1 MQSSSLQPDNSLVSQ
16 SKSAPNSVASITGL
30 TPESGFEE
38 FPYDPFPYDP
48 FPYDPFPYDPFP
60 YDPFPYDPFPYDPFP
75 YDPFPYDPNAR
86 LVEVSK
92 MFEEYY
98 LDESSIELT
107 LRKWVRSR

>member
-48 FPYDPFPYDPFP
+48 
-60 YDPFPYDPFPYDPFP
+60 
-75 YDPFPYDPNAR
+75 NAR
-86 LVEVSK
+86 LIEVSK

>member
-48 FPYDPFPYDPFP
+48 FPYDPFPYDP
-60 YDPFPYDPFPYDPFP
+60 
-75 YDPFPYDPNAR
+75 NAR

>member
-38 FPYDPFPYDP
+38 FPYDP
-48 FPYDPFPYDPFP
+48 
-60 YDPFPYDPFPYDPFP
+60 
-75 YDPFPYDPNAR
+75 NA